1 MSLEISNLKKSFQQG
16 PETLIILNHLNM
28 QVPDSGVVAVVGASG
43 SGKSTFLS
51 LVAGLDYFDE
61 GDIRINGK
69 SLKNLDRQAM
79 TKFRAENI
87 GFVFQQFHLVSHL
100 TAFENIALPLEIL
113 GKNFTDDMILA
124 ALADVGLDHR
134 AQHKPTELSGGEC
147 QRLALA
153 RGLIAKPRLLLA
165 DEPSGNLD
173 SETGTKVM
181 NLFFDQVRAAKITTV
196 LVTHDLELAK
206 RCDQIFILK
215 NGHFGQSNNQSSNQ
229 SNNQSSNPAGNQ
241 GAN

>member
-1 MSLEISNLKKSFQQG
+1 MSLKISNLKKSFQQG
-16 PETLIILNHLNM
+16 NETLIILNQLSM
-28 QVPDSGVVAVVGASG
+28 QVENSGVVAVVGASG

-61 GDIRINGK
+61 GDIIINNK
-69 SLKNLDRQAM
+69 SLRSLDRRAM
-79 TKFRAENI
+79 TQFRAENI

-113 GKNFTDDMILA
+113 GKEFNDQTILQ
-124 ALADVGLDHR
+124 ALKDVGLDHR
-134 AQHKPTELSGGEC
+134 SEHKPTELSGGEC

-153 RGLIAKPRLLLA
+153 RGLITKPRLLLA

-173 SETGTKVM
+173 SETGVKVM
-181 NLFFDQVRAAKITTV
+181 NLFFEQVRATKTTTV

-206 RCDQIFILK
+206 RCDQVFVLK
-215 NGHFGQSNNQSSNQ
+215 NGHFGQ
-229 SNNQSSNPAGNQ
+229 GH
-241 GAN
+241 

>member
-1 MSLEISNLKKSFQQG
+1 MSLEIINLKKSFQQG
-16 PETLIILNHLNM
+16 NETLIILNQLNM

-51 LVAGLDYFDE
+51 LVAGLDYFDD
-61 GDIRINGK
+61 GDIQVNGR
-69 SLKNLDRQAM
+69 SLKNLDRKAM
-79 TKFRAENI
+79 TDFRAENI
-87 GFVFQQFHLVSHL
+87 GFIFQQFHLVSHL

-113 GKNFTDDMILA
+113 GKSFTDTAILT

-134 AQHKPTELSGGEC
+134 ARHKPTELSGGEC

-153 RGLIAKPRLLLA
+153 RGLITRPRLLLA

-173 SETGTKVM
+173 SETGAKVM
-181 NLFFDQVRAAKITTV
+181 NLFFDQVRATKTTTV

-206 RCDQIFILK
+206 RCDRIYLLK
-215 NGHFGQSNNQSSNQ
+215 NGRFE
-229 SNNQSSNPAGNQ
+229 
-241 GAN
+241 